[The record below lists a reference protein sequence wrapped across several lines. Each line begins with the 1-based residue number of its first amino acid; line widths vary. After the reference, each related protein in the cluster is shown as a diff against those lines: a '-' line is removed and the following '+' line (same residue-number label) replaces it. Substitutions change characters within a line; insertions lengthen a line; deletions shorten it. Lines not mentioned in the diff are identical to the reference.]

1 MKKTYE
7 SSGQAESGSRNESG
21 KMGKVGHD
29 ILSFY
34 LSIGWPV

>member
-7 SSGQAESGSRNESG
+7 SSGQAESGSRNKSG
-21 KMGKVGHD
+21 KIGKSIGHD

-34 LSIGWPV
+34 LSSG